1 MQLPA
6 ANAPPYS
13 NTAPWLHSNG
23 WGRRAWLGAAAS
35 LPWLALGGASTA
47 AQAQL
52 RIEVTGVGARQ
63 LPFSVV
69 PFKGNAGL
77 DQDIAAIVQA
87 DLLRS
92 GLFRVVP
99 PVAQGLDEASRV
111 DLAPWRAAASDTLL
125 LGSMTRL
132 ADGRFDV
139 RFRLWD
145 VLKSADLGGLSYP
158 VEARH
163 LRLAAHRIADYVYE
177 KLTGDKGVFSTRIAY
192 VSKTAERYALWVAD
206 SDGESARAALNS
218 SEPIISPAW
227 SPDAQRLAYV
237 SFESRKPVV
246 YLHELG
252 SGQRRMLANF
262 RGSNSAPAWAPDGN
276 SVVLTL
282 TTSGNSQLYQMPVSG
297 SVRQPTRLTQSLG
310 IDTEPFYGAAGA
322 LFFVSDRGGAPQIYR
337 AQGDP
342 ANAKR
347 ITFTGSYN
355 ISPAPSP
362 DGRWL
367 AYVSRIA
374 GAFRLHLMDLVSGE
388 VIALTSGTADESPS
402 FAPNSRLIIYTT
414 RERGRQALMTTSLD
428 GLVKTRLAG
437 ASGDVREPAWGPFVF

>member
-1 MQLPA
+1 MHLHPDKAPGTASHAPA
-6 ANAPPYS
+6 NHDG
-13 NTAPWLHSNG
+13 N
-23 WGRRAWLGAAAS
+23 WGRRDWLGAAAT
-35 LPWLALGGASTA
+35 LPWLALGGASTT

-52 RIEVTGVGARQ
+52 RVEVTGVGARQ

-77 DQDIAAIVQA
+77 EQDIAATVQA

-92 GLFRVVP
+92 GLFRFVP
-99 PVAQGLDEASRV
+99 PVVQGLDEASRV
-111 DLAPWRAAASDTLL
+111 DLAPWREVASDTLL
-125 LGSMTRL
+125 LGSVTRL

-145 VLKSADLGGLSYP
+145 VLKSTDLGGLSYP

-163 LRLAAHRIADYVYE
+163 LRLAAHRIADYLYE
-177 KLTGDKGVFSTRIAY
+177 KVTGDKGVFSTRIAY
-192 VSKTAERYALWVAD
+192 VSKNGERYALWVAD
-206 SDGESARAALNS
+206 SDGENARAALNS
-218 SEPIISPAW
+218 NEPIISPSW

-282 TTSGNSQLYQMPVSG
+282 TTSGNSQLYQLPVSG
-297 SVRQPTRLTQSLG
+297 NARQPTRLTQSLG
-310 IDTEPFYGAAGA
+310 IDTEPVYGAAGA

-337 AQGDP
+337 AEGDP

-347 ITFTGSYN
+347 ITFSGSYN

-367 AYVSRIA
+367 AYVSRVS
-374 GAFRLHLMDLVSGE
+374 GAFRLHLMDLGSGE
-388 VIALTSGTADESPS
+388 VIALTDGDADESPS
-402 FAPNSRLIIYTT
+402 FAPNSHLIIYTT
-414 RERGRQALMTTSLD
+414 RARGSQALMTTSLD
-428 GLVKTRLAG
+428 GRVKTRLAG